1 MREIDV
7 RKRRLNVG
15 GELECVDAAMIVF
28 TGTALFRIADDHDR
42 CGALRQRASVSLAIA
57 AGASSGIAKQELT
70 LISQRT

>member
-1 MREIDV
+1 
-7 RKRRLNVG
+7 
-15 GELECVDAAMIVF
+15 MIVF